1 MKVLFDDQI
10 FTLQE
15 YGGISRY
22 FYELIK
28 RGVKEND
35 LEVNV
40 SLKLS
45 NNAYLNKN
53 TYPGLHSF
61 YPHKNIKGKF
71 HFIKWVNQTV
81 SNRAVKRGK
90 YDVFHPTYYDT
101 AFLKHLPAGKPFTVT
116 FLDMIHEKLSHKD
129 EQLAIDKTI
138 YNNKKL
144 LLERASKVIAISES
158 TKNDIIEIFG
168 VEKDRIEVIYL
179 GSSFSAGVATDKRI
193 IDAPYVL
200 FVGNRAGYKNFQFF
214 LKAVVPVLTD
224 NKELKVVCAGGRSF
238 NADEMALIEELKLSD
253 RVIYKDIED
262 KTLANFY
269 KYAEAF
275 VFPSLYEGFGIPILE
290 AFACGCPCL
299 LSNTSSLPEVGGDAA
314 LYFDPLDADS
324 LRTSLSAVLNSKEVR
339 DNLVEKGF
347 KRQQLFSWDKTYT
360 QTIEFYK
367 SLL

>member
-28 RGVKEND
+28 RGVEEND
-35 LEVNV
+35 LDVNV

-81 SNRAVKRGK
+81 SNRAVKKGK
-90 YDVFHPTYYDT
+90 FDVFHPTYYDT
-101 AFLKHLPAGKPFTVT
+101 AFLKHLPAGKPFTAT

-144 LLERASKVIAISES
+144 LLERASRVIAISES

-168 VEKDRIEVIYL
+168 VDKDRIEVIYL
-179 GSSFSAGVATDKRI
+179 GSSFSAEQATDKRI
-193 IDAPYVL
+193 IDSPYIL
-200 FVGNRAGYKNFQFF
+200 FVGNRAGYKNFHFF

-224 NKELKVVCAGGRSF
+224 NKELKVVCAGGRQFS
-238 NADEMALIEELKLSD
+238 ADEKVLIEELKLSD

-275 VFPSLYEGFGIPILE
+275 VFPSLYEGFGIPVLE

-324 LRTSLSAVLNSKEVR
+324 LRTSLSTVLNNKDVR
-339 DNLVEKGF
+339 NNLVEKGLI
-347 KRQQLFSWDKTYT
+347 RQQLFSWNKMYT

>member
-179 GSSFSAGVATDKRI
+179 GSSFSAEVATDKRI

-253 RVIYKDIED
+253 YPV
-262 KTLANFY
+262 
-269 KYAEAF
+269 
-275 VFPSLYEGFGIPILE
+275 
-290 AFACGCPCL
+290 
-299 LSNTSSLPEVGGDAA
+299 
-314 LYFDPLDADS
+314 
-324 LRTSLSAVLNSKEVR
+324 
-339 DNLVEKGF
+339 
-347 KRQQLFSWDKTYT
+347 
-360 QTIEFYK
+360 
-367 SLL
+367 